1 MEKGDIGFVTLT
13 WDNDNGYNYFRYQ
26 RDGEEEGKW
35 TVTDGKTESA
45 VLPYHKGLNTYYIQ
59 SSWDGN
65 TWSESGVDTYFY
77 EKEKVN
83 IPLTLRLNVAPYSS
97 AVYYFY
103 EGHYI
108 DKARTLMGTIY
119 GVSTSIELDWAPFS
133 FLRLYPEFGYAYVMK
148 IQTVIP
154 KEQDMQYIKG
164 GFGFDGL
171 INVSDRSDIYLGALG
186 GIMAHI
192 NNKKYNIAPYFGA
205 RLGFETTLG
214 DHITLGAFAR
224 VTASFLTVEDDT
236 LYSSVTLL
244 VDPVCLT
251 LSWSF

>member
-1 MEKGDIGFVTLT
+1 MEKESDTFYLEAS
-13 WDNDNGYNYFRYQ
+13 Y
-26 RDGEEEGKW
+26 DGI
-35 TVTDGKTESA
+35 
-45 VLPYHKGLNTYYIQ
+45 N
-59 SSWDGN
+59 
-65 TWSESGVDTYFY
+65 WSERSVTTYTH
-77 EKEKVN
+77 EKEPVD
-83 IPLTLRLNVAPYSS
+83 IPLSLRLNVAPYSS

-119 GVSTSIELDWAPFS
+119 GVSTSLELDWTPFS

-164 GFGFDGL
+164 GFGLDG
-171 INVSDRSDIYLGALG
+171 IVKVSDRSDIYLGALG
-186 GIMAHI
+186 GVMAHI

-214 DHITLGAFAR
+214 NHITLGAFSR

-251 LSWSF
+251 LSYNF